1 MPGKLEKFSDF
12 NSFKNCF
19 TLYFENIKEGLPL
32 KGNWHSNY
40 FKNQN
45 PIVLELGCGKGEYTV
60 GLAKNNPNKNFIGV
74 DIKGNRIWTGAKEA
88 LENNMD
94 NVAFI
99 RTRIDF
105 IEHCFEPG
113 EVSEIWITFPDPQPQ
128 KTRERKRLTN
138 MRFIERYRKFL
149 KPGGLVH
156 LKTDSTSLYEY
167 TMEVISENKLELL
180 FHTNDLYK
188 NCPPDRKELIEIK
201 THYEKLFTAKGEDIK
216 YICYKIN

>member
-1 MPGKLEKFSDF
+1 MPGKLEKFADF

-19 TLYFENIKEGLPL
+19 TLYFENIDKGMPL
-32 KGNWHSNY
+32 KGKWHSDY

-45 PIVLELGCGKGEYTV
+45 PIVLELGCGKGEYSV
-60 GLAKNNPNKNFIGV
+60 GLAKNNPGKNYIGV

-88 LENNMD
+88 LDNNMP
-94 NVAFI
+94 NVAFV

-105 IEHCFEPG
+105 IEHCFSPG

-167 TMEVISENKLELL
+167 TMEVIKENNLKIL
-180 FHTNDLYK
+180 FHTNDLYQ

-216 YICYKIN
+216 YICYQIN

>member
-1 MPGKLEKFSDF
+1 MPGKLEKFADF

-19 TLYFENIKEGLPL
+19 TLYFENIDKGMPL
-32 KGNWHSNY
+32 KGKWHSDY

-45 PIVLELGCGKGEYTV
+45 PIVLELGCGKGEYSV
-60 GLAKNNPNKNFIGV
+60 GLAKNNPSKNYIGV

-88 LENNMD
+88 LDNNMP
-94 NVAFI
+94 NVAFV

-105 IEHCFEPG
+105 IEHCFSPG

-167 TMEVISENKLELL
+167 TMEVIKENNLKIL
-180 FHTNDLYK
+180 FHTNDLYQ
-188 NCPPDRKELIEIK
+188 NCPPDRKELVEIK

-216 YICYKIN
+216 YICYQIN

>member
-1 MPGKLEKFSDF
+1 MPGKLEKFADF

-19 TLYFENIKEGLPL
+19 TLYFENIKDGLPL
-32 KGNWHSNY
+32 KGKWHSDY
-40 FKNQN
+40 FHNQN
-45 PIVLELGCGKGEYTV
+45 PIVLELGCGKGEYSV
-60 GLAKNNPNKNFIGV
+60 GLAKNNPTKNYIGV

-88 LENNMD
+88 IDNNMP
-94 NVAFI
+94 NVAFV

-149 KPGGLVH
+149 KAGGLVH

-167 TMEVISENKLELL
+167 TMEVIKENNLKLL
-180 FHTNDLYK
+180 FHTNDLYN
-188 NCPPDRKELIEIK
+188 NCPPDRKELTEIK
-201 THYEKLFTAKGEDIK
+201 THYEKLFTARGEDIK
-216 YICYKIN
+216 YICYQIN

>member
-1 MPGKLEKFSDF
+1 MPGKLEKFADF

-19 TLYFENIKEGLPL
+19 TLYFENIDKGMPL
-32 KGNWHSNY
+32 KGKWHSDY

-45 PIVLELGCGKGEYTV
+45 PIVLELGCGKGEYSV
-60 GLAKNNPNKNFIGV
+60 GLAKNNPSKNYIGV

-88 LENNMD
+88 LDNNMP
-94 NVAFI
+94 NVAFV

-105 IEHCFEPG
+105 IEHCFSPG

-167 TMEVISENKLELL
+167 TMEVIKENNLKIL
-180 FHTNDLYK
+180 FHTNDLYQ

-216 YICYKIN
+216 YICYQIN